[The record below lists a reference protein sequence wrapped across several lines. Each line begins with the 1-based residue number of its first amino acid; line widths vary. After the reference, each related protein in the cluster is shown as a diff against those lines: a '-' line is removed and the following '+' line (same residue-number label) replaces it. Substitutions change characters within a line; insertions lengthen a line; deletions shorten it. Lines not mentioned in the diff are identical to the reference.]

1 MFNAIYEKRS
11 EPIWLGLA
19 WLELSFQTALLL
31 FGTAC
36 KPMSHAGNAWA
47 FFLNTNMWRPLNS
60 YTHANASWS
69 FDTTFKG
76 FFSPPFKPYNGLEFY
91 SLKFGAIS
99 FCLVWFRIHRLQ
111 NGITGVYK
119 SRKEQTKRLKR
130 IKIWLINTKIDSMRK
145 CSDFAQLMIKWISL
159 WI

>member
-1 MFNAIYEKRS
+1 MFNAIYEKRP
-11 EPIWLGLA
+11 EFIWLGLA

-47 FFLNTNMWRPLNS
+47 FPMEYEYVAAIEFV
-60 YTHANASWS
+60 YTCQRFMIVRHNFQRFHFPSIQ
-69 FDTTFKG
+69 TLQQTRI
-76 FFSPPFKPYNGLEFY
+76 LVM
-91 SLKFGAIS
+91 KFGAIS

-119 SRKEQTKRLKR
+119 SRKEQTKRLNR
-130 IKIWLINTKIDSMRK
+130 IKIWLINTNWQHAEMLRFCTANNKMDITVD
-145 CSDFAQLMIKWISL
+145 
-159 WI
+159 